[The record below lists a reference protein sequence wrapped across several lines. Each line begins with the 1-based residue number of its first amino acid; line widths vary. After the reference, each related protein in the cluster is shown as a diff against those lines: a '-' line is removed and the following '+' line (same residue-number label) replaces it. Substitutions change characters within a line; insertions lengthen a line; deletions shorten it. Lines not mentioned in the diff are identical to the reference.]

1 VVEAWAIADERRKQR
16 YSRAELDALTFT
28 RNAEQKN
35 QLLVG
40 DGKLRIEAIA
50 LHSHQLTK
58 DELPQIRPEESL
70 D

>member
-1 VVEAWAIADERRKQR
+1 LPTFPRI
-16 YSRAELDALTFT
+16 LLT
-28 RNAEQKN
+28 
-35 QLLVG
+35 LLPT
-40 DGKLRIEAIA
+40 LRIEAIA